1 MVGSHN
7 NSIKNPHSAPASG
20 GNSVRT
26 IDTVPAN
33 MAHILYGA
41 CVGGPN
47 NEDQFWD
54 LRGDYERSEVAVDY
68 SAPILTLAA
77 AEIMAGDR
85 DPYYTSLAPGSFA
98 ATPGSPCNDAYPCG
112 GDDNGGGGGG
122 GLSKAAKIAIGV
134 VVPVVVLI
142 GIFAGVWFW
151 EKRKGRR

>member
-1 MVGSHN
+1 
-7 NSIKNPHSAPASG
+7 
-20 GNSVRT
+20 
-26 IDTVPAN
+26 
-33 MAHILYGA
+33 
-41 CVGGPN
+41 
-47 NEDQFWD
+47 
-54 LRGDYERSEVAVDY
+54 
-68 SAPILTLAA
+68 
-77 AEIMAGDR
+77 MAGDR